1 MFTFDCSP
9 CIPPV
14 YLGVVLFFQWNFITY
29 QKKKKKKNSF
39 VNNIVLV
46 DETRSGVNV
55 KIEIWWNALKSEIL
69 LLSKSKT
76 EYMEC
81 KSSKS
86 VNRARWRGCKIW

>member
-1 MFTFDCSP
+1 M
-9 CIPPV
+9 
-14 YLGVVLFFQWNFITY
+14 LFA
-29 QKKKKKKNSF
+29 
-39 VNNIVLV
+39 NNIVLV

-55 KIEIWWNALKSEIL
+55 KIEIWGDALKSEIF

-86 VNRARWRGCKIW
+86 VNRAR